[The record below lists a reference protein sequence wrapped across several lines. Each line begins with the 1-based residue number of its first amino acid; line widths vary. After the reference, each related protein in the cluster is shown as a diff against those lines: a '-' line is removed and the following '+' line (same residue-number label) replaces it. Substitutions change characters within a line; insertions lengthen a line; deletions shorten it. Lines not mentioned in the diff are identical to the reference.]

1 MRATSTSLSTLHS
14 PLFSAMSCLP
24 TSPIGSLSTIFQMPR
39 LPHPR
44 IFSLAII
51 SFFVFQMSQVSAPGY
66 SPAGSHNKPG
76 DFQARTHVNATAVNS
91 FKTLSIKVKLRV
103 CKELEQQNDVPHE
116 RTRFNASDPANR
128 PEPGS
133 ETTSSF
139 SLDDGDLEKLRH
151 PSFANLFRDVMP
163 TTYVANWLH

>member
-1 MRATSTSLSTLHS
+1 
-14 PLFSAMSCLP
+14 
-24 TSPIGSLSTIFQMPR
+24 
-39 LPHPR
+39 
-44 IFSLAII
+44 
-51 SFFVFQMSQVSAPGY
+51 MSQVSAPGY

-91 FKTLSIKVKLRV
+91 FKTLSIKVNLRV

-139 SLDDGDLEKLRH
+139 SLDGGDLEKLRRPSFANLNVLNLDLRQPLQIFSLDDGDLEKLRH